1 MFQGVLIVHIALE
14 TFSSLKISILFT
26 SKIVITKT
34 SSVYE
39 YFMKEGEYK
48 AIQC

>member
-1 MFQGVLIVHIALE
+1 MFQGVLIVHIVLE

-26 SKIVITKT
+26 SKIVITQT
-34 SSVYE
+34 SVYE